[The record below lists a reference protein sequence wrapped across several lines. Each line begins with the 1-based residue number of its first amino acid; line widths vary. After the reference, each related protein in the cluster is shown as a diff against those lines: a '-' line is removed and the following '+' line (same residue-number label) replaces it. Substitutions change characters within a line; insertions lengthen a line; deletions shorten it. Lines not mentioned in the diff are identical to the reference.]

1 MAQKN
6 PDISVE
12 EINNLIDFK
21 GNPVWKVSF
30 PPHVQAGDLVGTP
43 GICGLRRQ
51 ASIKGVR
58 KQVSHIVWFA
68 HHGYW
73 PDEHLA
79 IDHIDR
85 DPSNNKIE
93 NLRLVTYDE
102 NNKNR
107 GNRRERTSCIL
118 EISDGRK
125 FSLGLHFPEHHQI
138 VKETAMRMIALL
150 EKEKPC

>member
-1 MAQKN
+1 MTQKN
-6 PDISVE
+6 PDITVD
-12 EINNLIDFK
+12 EIRSMIDFL

-30 PPHVQAGDLVGTP
+30 PPHVRAGDLVGTP
-43 GICGLRRQ
+43 MICGLRRQ

-85 DPSNNKIE
+85 DPSNNLIE
-93 NLRLVTYDE
+93 NLRLVTYEE

-107 GNRRERTSCIL
+107 SKRRSRTTCVL
-118 EISDGRK
+118 ELSDGRI
-125 FSLGLHFPEHHQI
+125 FNLGQQFPENHQL
-138 VKETAMRMIALL
+138 VKETAMRVIAIL
-150 EKEKPC
+150 EG

>member
-1 MAQKN
+1 MVSKN
-6 PDISVE
+6 PDVTVE
-12 EINNLIDFK
+12 EIRSMIDFV

-43 GICGLRRQ
+43 MICGLRRQ

-73 PDEHLA
+73 PDQNLA

-85 DPSNNKIE
+85 DPSNNLIE
-93 NLRLVTYDE
+93 NLRLVTYEE
-102 NNKNR
+102 NNQNR
-107 GNRRERTSCIL
+107 SKYRSRTSCVL
-118 EISDGRK
+118 ELSDGRT
-125 FSLGLHFPEHHQI
+125 FNLGQQFPENHQL
-138 VKETAMRMIALL
+138 VKETAMRMLAIL
-150 EKEKPC
+150 EG